1 MIARRNQLFTILT
14 ALTAWACF
22 YTLEQLNPAPPDQT
36 HTVSKLTQS
45 MHTQCVGRLLIDLPA
60 GTTWAAQASGAQLA
74 NLTLSVTTGV
84 SAQQYNEL
92 IESRWKEVQILK
104 LDNFGTPYLRPS
116 ERVAIPGG
124 GVVFAYEF
132 ENIDGLAEDDKTVV
146 KKLFHQ
152 AEGFLLRNETLFKLT
167 QSNNSKDIIPEL
179 FPRLH
184 ARADDEFP
192 TRPGLCLSG
201 AFVDDYYDVSYSGK
215 EEVSW
220 RFSLPLNLN
229 LIVHHSKIWQPT
241 ESLLQRDKRS
251 LGEAISYMAF
261 TPESKDKYKQ
271 HEFRRAERQV
281 GDLKG
286 EEGVSGATE
295 GESKFGYKTSI
306 SGVWEF
312 PGLIMPSPQP
322 RVSVRL
328 TTPEYSTTSAPIP
341 GGGFPVHDDL
351 SDGPNEEQFF
361 EIWNAIIESVRF
373 RPEALAP
380 PPSGG
385 NPVNKPSSPMI
396 SSYAPTPVVD
406 DYALEEFLINSQI
419 SSNWMDEL

>member
-1 MIARRNQLFTILT
+1 MIARRNQLFTILF
-14 ALTAWACF
+14 ALMAWTSL
-22 YTLEQLNPAPPDQT
+22 YTFGQLNLDHPDQS
-36 HTVSKLTQS
+36 HTVTKLTQS
-45 MHTQCVGRLLIDLPA
+45 MHTQCVGRLLIDLPK
-60 GTTWAAQASGAQLA
+60 GTTWTTQASDAQLA
-74 NLTLSVTTGV
+74 NLKISVTTGV
-84 SAQQYNEL
+84 STEQYNEL
-92 IESRWKEVQILK
+92 VEARWKEVQALK
-104 LDNFGTPYLRPS
+104 SDNFGTAYLRPS
-116 ERVAIPGG
+116 ERISIPGG

-152 AEGFLLRNETLFKLT
+152 AEGFLLRNETLFKIT
-167 QSNNSKDIIPEL
+167 QSSNSKDIIPDF

-184 ARADDEFP
+184 VRANDEFP
-192 TRPGLCLSG
+192 NRPGVCLSG
-201 AFVDDYYDVSYSGK
+201 AFVDNYYDISHDEE

-229 LIVHHSKIWQPT
+229 LTVRHSKVWQPA
-241 ESLLQRDKRS
+241 ESLLQRDKSS

-271 HEFRRAERQV
+271 HEFRRTERQV

-373 RPEALAP
+373 RPGALAP

-406 DYALEEFLINSQI
+406 DYALEEFLTNSQT

>member
-1 MIARRNQLFTILT
+1 MIARRHPLFT
-14 ALTAWACF
+14 ALVALLVGGWL
-22 YTLEQLNPAPPDQT
+22 YTWSQLKSNYPDRSYK
-36 HTVSKLTQS
+36 VSKLTKN

-60 GTTWAAQASGAQLA
+60 GTTWAAQASDTQLA
-74 NLTLSVTTGV
+74 NLKVSVTTGV
-84 SAQQYNEL
+84 SAEQYNEL
-92 IESRWKEVQILK
+92 VEARWKEVQALK
-104 LDNFGTPYLRPS
+104 SDIFGTAYLRPS
-116 ERVAIPGG
+116 ERISIPGG

-152 AEGFLLRNETLFKLT
+152 AEGFLLRNETLFKIT
-167 QSNNSKDIIPEL
+167 QSNNGKDIIPDL

-184 ARADDEFP
+184 ARANDEFP

-201 AFVDDYYDVSYSGK
+201 AFVDDYYDVLHGEE

-229 LIVHHSKIWQPT
+229 LIVRHSKVWQPA
-241 ESLLQRDKRS
+241 ESLLQRDKSS

-261 TPESKDKYKQ
+261 TPKSKDKYKQ

-295 GESKFGYKTSI
+295 GESKSGYKTSI

-322 RVSVRL
+322 QVSVRL
-328 TTPEYSTTSAPIP
+328 TTPEYSTISAPIP
-341 GGGFPVHDDL
+341 GGGFPATDDL
-351 SDGPNEEQFF
+351 SEGPDEEQFF
-361 EIWNAIIESVRF
+361 EIWNAVIESVRF
-373 RPEALAP
+373 RPGALAP
-380 PPSGG
+380 APSGG
-385 NPVNKPSSPMI
+385 KPVSKPSSPI
-396 SSYAPTPVVD
+396 VSSYVPTPVVD
-406 DYALEEFLINSQI
+406 DYALEEFLINSQV

>member
-1 MIARRNQLFTILT
+1 MIARRNQLFTILI
-14 ALTAWACF
+14 ALMAWACF
-22 YTLEQLNPAPPDQT
+22 YTWEQLNPAPPDQN
-36 HTVSKLTQS
+36 HTVSTLTQS
-45 MHTQCVGRLLIDLPA
+45 MLTQCVGRLLIDLPV
-60 GTTWAAQASGAQLA
+60 GTTWAAQASTAQLA
-74 NLTLSVTTGV
+74 HLKISVKTGV
-84 SAQQYNEL
+84 SAQQYIHRVET
-92 IESRWKEVQILK
+92 RWKEIQAIK
-104 LDNFGTPYLRPS
+104 SDNFGAPYLRPS
-116 ERVAIPGG
+116 ERISTHEG
-124 GVVFAYEF
+124 GVVFAYEY
-132 ENIDGLAEDDKTVV
+132 ESIDSLAEDDKTLV

-152 AEGFLLRNETLFKLT
+152 AEGFLLRNETLFEFT
-167 QSNNSKDIIPEL
+167 PSNNSKDIIPAL

-201 AFVDDYYDVSYSGK
+201 AFIDDYYDLSQGDE

-220 RFSLPLNLN
+220 RFNLPLNLN
-229 LIVHHSKIWQPT
+229 LIIRHSKIWQPA
-241 ESLLQRDKRS
+241 ESLLQRDKSS

-373 RPEALAP
+373 RPGALAP

-385 NPVNKPSSPMI
+385 NPVNKPSNPTI

-406 DYALEEFLINSQI
+406 DYALEEFLINSQT